1 MMSMRTGFGETAD
14 ALFEGCCVL
23 YNRTQKI
30 AQTVG
35 GKSSGRNTARD
46 CCMKSATTP
55 NIPNTNPSPLTRGR
69 APAVSI
75 CSVDMGERTNCEV
88 YRSVFLRNPVKR
100 RQLALTNIGSL
111 QHLILPPTTG
121 WRGGFLRTSSFIPRT
136 RALPCSRLLERSG
149 LLSG

>member
-55 NIPNTNPSPLTRGR
+55 NIPNTNPSPLARGK

-75 CSVDMGERTNCEV
+75 LSDDIIFQSNYEV
-88 YRSVFLRNPVKR
+88 Y
-100 RQLALTNIGSL
+100 
-111 QHLILPPTTG
+111 
-121 WRGGFLRTSSFIPRT
+121 IPMYF
-136 RALPCSRLLERSG
+136 
-149 LLSG
+149 